1 MRVFLTYST
10 IFRLSSTEF
19 FFFLRT
25 ETIENKHRKQYFL
38 YVYMYICVSLLDYE
52 FSKRMTDEIL
62 KSSDQI
68 YKKLINLI
76 LCMIM

>member
-1 MRVFLTYST
+1 
-10 IFRLSSTEF
+10 
-19 FFFLRT
+19 
-25 ETIENKHRKQYFL
+25 
-38 YVYMYICVSLLDYE
+38 MYICVSLLDYE